1 MLGPESFKELLSVN
15 RFCSGLTKPAVL
27 AAFALTALCP
37 VPASAFSNVAT
48 AQEAPAPRIAIQ
60 KINGEE
66 NQALLDG
73 AKALIGDIA
82 DRGIGF
88 LSDTSLS
95 QEKREAEFR
104 DLLND
109 AFDME
114 TIGRFALGRFW
125 KTATPVQKKEYQK
138 LFNELIVRVYT
149 ARFKEYD
156 GQKLEVTGARKDSA
170 NDDVIV
176 HTTII
181 PKRGQQK
188 FVVEWRVRGKNQKF
202 KVVDILVEGV
212 SMALTQR
219 SDFASVIQRGGGN
232 VDILLEHLRK

>member
-1 MLGPESFKELLSVN
+1 VYRDFS
-15 RFCSGLTKPAVL
+15 RTIR
-27 AAFALTALCP
+27 LTAL
-37 VPASAFSNVAT
+37 AALTLSALSPSAM
-48 AQEAPAPRIAIQ
+48 AISDLGPGIQ
-60 KINGEE
+60 TKQNGAIFRINGEANE
-66 NQALLDG
+66 AALNG

-95 QEKREAEFR
+95 EDKRKSEFR

-109 AFDME
+109 AFDMD
-114 TIGRFALGRFW
+114 TIGRFALGRYW
-125 KTATPVQKKEYQK
+125 KTAKPDQKKEYQK
-138 LFNELIVRVYT
+138 LFNDLIVRVYT

-176 HTTII
+176 HTVII
-181 PKRGQQK
+181 PKTGQQK
-188 FVVEWRVRGKNQKF
+188 FVVEWRVRGKNNKF

-219 SDFASVIQRGGGN
+219 SDFASVIQRGGG
-232 VDILLEHLRK
+232 DIEVLLEHLRK

>member
-1 MLGPESFKELLSVN
+1 M
-15 RFCSGLTKPAVL
+15 T
-27 AAFALTALCP
+27 LTALSP
-37 VPASAFSNVAT
+37 SAMAISDLGPGAQT
-48 AQEAPAPRIAIQ
+48 AGPSAIIR
-60 KINGEE
+60 INGGE
-66 NQALLDG
+66 NEANLNG
-73 AKALIGDIA
+73 AKTLIGDIA

-95 QEKREAEFR
+95 EEKRESEFR

-109 AFDME
+109 AFDMG
-114 TIGRFALGRFW
+114 TIGRFALGRYW
-125 KTATPVQKKEYQK
+125 KTAKPEQKTEYQK

-176 HTTII
+176 HTVII
-181 PKRGQQK
+181 PKKGQQK
-188 FVVEWRVRGKNQKF
+188 FVIEWRVRGKANKF

-219 SDFASVIQRGGGN
+219 SDFASVIQRGGG
-232 VDILLEHLRK
+232 DIEVLLAHLRK